1 MSPESEMPPISTPE
15 EDTIRERIRLARKAR
30 HLNQADLAS
39 LVGVSQPAVA
49 NWESGVHDPRRLM
62 LAKLADVLE
71 VSLDWLAS
79 GARSALEADKHPAA
93 AYIRRPLQHAP
104 VITFQN
110 AARFFDSLE
119 EDPHSYA
126 EDYIPVTTA
135 SDNIFALFVTDDAM
149 RRVFPQGTLV
159 VIDYADRRPRD
170 ATFCLAMVDGAPV
183 IRRWRADPDRLET
196 YGGDKSPLTT
206 VIDTAKSIIGCARV
220 SIRIH

>member
-1 MSPESEMPPISTPE
+1 M
-15 EDTIRERIRLARKAR
+15 EDTIRDRIRVARKAR
-30 HLNQADLAS
+30 HLNQADLAA

-62 LAKLADVLE
+62 LAKLSDALD

-79 GARSALEADKHPAA
+79 GARSAAEADKHPAA

-104 VITFQN
+104 VITFEN
-110 AARFFDSLE
+110 AARFLDSLDD
-119 EDPHSYA
+119 DPHSYA

-135 SDNIFALFVTDDAM
+135 SDKIFALFVTDDAM

-159 VIDYADRRPRD
+159 VIDYTDRRPLD

-183 IRRWRADPDRLET
+183 IRRWWSDPDRLET
-196 YGGDKSPLTT
+196 YGGDKTPETT
-206 VIDTAKSIIGCARV
+206 LVDTANSIIGCARV